1 MKQKIILWIEDYL
14 FFPNY
19 FQKILSYLLL
29 PLSFL
34 YIFIIFIKRVT
45 SSKIDFGIPII
56 SIGNLTVGGSGKTPI
71 TIELAKNIKDVCV
84 ILRGYGR
91 ASKGL
96 FVVSLNGKI
105 KVDVN
110 ISGDE
115 AMLLATSLKNAT
127 VIVSED
133 RVLGINKAKELLHQ
147 KLILVFI

>member
-1 MKQKIILWIEDYL
+1 MFVTKLCKLHKSGFEILKQKIIFWIEDYL
-14 FFPNY
+14 FFPNS

-29 PLSFL
+29 PFSFL

-45 SSKIDFGIPII
+45 SSKVDFGIPII

-115 AMLLATSLKNAT
+115 AMLLASSLKKCN
-127 VIVSED
+127 S
-133 RVLGINKAKELLHQ
+133 NS
-147 KLILVFI
+147 